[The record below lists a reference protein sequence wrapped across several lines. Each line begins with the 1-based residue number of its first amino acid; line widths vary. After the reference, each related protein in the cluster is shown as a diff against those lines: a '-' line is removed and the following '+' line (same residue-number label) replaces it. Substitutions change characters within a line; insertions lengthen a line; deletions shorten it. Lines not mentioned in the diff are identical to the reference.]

1 MGGLL
6 GKIFGSDEVISKA
19 VDGIYNGIDKMV
31 YTDEEKVDNYL
42 RVMDMYTSFKLAQRL
57 IAMAVVPPYVLA
69 WFVTFMVSF
78 SEASTVTQEALLEGR
93 MGDLVLAIVGFYFL
107 GGAAEGS
114 MRAVNWFKGKKPNQ

>member
-1 MGGLL
+1 
-6 GKIFGSDEVISKA
+6 
-19 VDGIYNGIDKMV
+19 
-31 YTDEEKVDNYL
+31 
-42 RVMDMYTSFKLAQRL
+42 
-57 IAMAVVPPYVLA
+57 MAVVPPYVLA